1 MTIIDKDIK
10 DLNITDDVLIEFLK
24 FREEDYTL
32 YSNEHVLIDRDD
44 NVVGNLYPLVI
55 ALDLNK
61 PYVTCE
67 VVEETTITYYDKN
80 IIPTIPYKWN
90 NSKAKYINIC
100 LELEQVEK
108 HFEFAAWKLYCVLN
122 GINKNNYD
130 KYKWVLERIK
140 RTPNDM
146 PNVDMPIGRAY
157 EIAQLPKNLIE
168 RNYNVNGKSKPIYKM
183 NIKQIKNVSI
193 LLIYNKLICTTKVGF
208 LYNFVCAH
216 QFL

>member
-1 MTIIDKDIK
+1 MTIINKDIK
-10 DLNITDDVLIEFLK
+10 DLNLTDDVLIEFLK

-32 YSNEHVLIDRDD
+32 YSNERVFIDCDD

-61 PYVTCE
+61 PYVSCE

-80 IIPTIPYKWN
+80 IIPTIPYKWD

-100 LELEQVEK
+100 LELEQVEE

-122 GINKNNYD
+122 GINLKNYD

-140 RTPNDM
+140 RTPDDM
-146 PNVDMPIGRAY
+146 PNADMPISRAY

-168 RNYNVNGKSKPIYKM
+168 RTYNVNGKSKPIYKM
-183 NIKQIKNVSI
+183 NIKQIKNLKEYV
-193 LLIYNKLICTTKVGF
+193 
-208 LYNFVCAH
+208 
-216 QFL
+216 

>member
-1 MTIIDKDIK
+1 MTLVDKDIK
-10 DLNITDDVLIEFLK
+10 DLNLTDDVLIEFLK
-24 FREEDYTL
+24 FREKDYTL
-32 YSNEHVLIDRDD
+32 YSNEHVFIDRDD

-61 PYVTCE
+61 PYVACE

-80 IIPTIPYKWN
+80 IIPTIPYKWD

-100 LELEQVEK
+100 LELEQVEE

-140 RTPNDM
+140 KTPDDM
-146 PNVDMPIGRAY
+146 PNVDMPIGLAY

-168 RNYNVNGKSKPIYKM
+168 RTYNVNGKSKPIYKM
-183 NIKQIKNVSI
+183 NIKQIKNLKEYV
-193 LLIYNKLICTTKVGF
+193 
-208 LYNFVCAH
+208 
-216 QFL
+216 

>member
-1 MTIIDKDIK
+1 MTIINKDIK
-10 DLNITDDVLIEFLK
+10 DLNLTDDVLIEFLK

-32 YSNEHVLIDRDD
+32 YSNERVFIDCDD

-61 PYVTCE
+61 PYVSCE

-80 IIPTIPYKWN
+80 IIPTIPYKWD

-100 LELEQVEK
+100 LELEQVEE

-122 GINKNNYD
+122 GINLKNYD

-140 RTPNDM
+140 RTPDDM
-146 PNVDMPIGRAY
+146 PNADMPISRAY

-168 RNYNVNGKSKPIYKM
+168 RTYNVNGKSKPIYKM
-183 NIKQIKNVSI
+183 NIKQIKNIKEYV
-193 LLIYNKLICTTKVGF
+193 
-208 LYNFVCAH
+208 
-216 QFL
+216 

>member
-10 DLNITDDVLIEFLK
+10 DLNLTDDVLIEFLK
-24 FREEDYTL
+24 LNEEDYRL
-32 YSNEHVLIDRDD
+32 NSNEYVLIDHHD
-44 NVVGNLYPLVI
+44 NVVGNLLPLVV
-55 ALDLNK
+55 ALDVNK
-61 PYVTCE
+61 SSVTCE
-67 VVEETTITYYDKN
+67 YVEVATITYYEKS
-80 IIPTIPYKWN
+80 IIPTIPYKWD

-140 RTPNDM
+140 RTPDDM

-168 RNYNVNGKSKPIYKM
+168 RTYNVNGKSKPIYKM
-183 NIKQIKNVSI
+183 NIKQIKNLKDYV
-193 LLIYNKLICTTKVGF
+193 
-208 LYNFVCAH
+208 
-216 QFL
+216 

>member
-10 DLNITDDVLIEFLK
+10 DLNLTDDVLIEFLK

-32 YSNEHVLIDRDD
+32 YSNERVLIDRDD

-61 PYVTCE
+61 PYVTCK

-80 IIPTIPYKWN
+80 IIPTIPYKWD

-140 RTPNDM
+140 KTPDDM
-146 PNVDMPIGRAY
+146 PNVDMPISRAY

-168 RNYNVNGKSKPIYKM
+168 RTYNVNGKSKPIYKM
-183 NIKQIKNVSI
+183 NIKQIKNLKEYV
-193 LLIYNKLICTTKVGF
+193 
-208 LYNFVCAH
+208 
-216 QFL
+216 

>member
-1 MTIIDKDIK
+1 MTLVDKDIK
-10 DLNITDDVLIEFLK
+10 DLNLTDDVLIEFLK
-24 FREEDYTL
+24 LNEEDYTL
-32 YSNEHVLIDRDD
+32 NSNEYVLIDHHD
-44 NVVGNLYPLVI
+44 NVVGNLLPLVV

-61 PYVTCE
+61 SYITCE
-67 VVEETTITYYDKN
+67 RVEVATITYYDKN
-80 IIPTIPYKWN
+80 IIPTIPYKWD

-140 RTPNDM
+140 KTPDDM
-146 PNVDMPIGRAY
+146 PNVDMPISRAC

-168 RNYNVNGKSKPIYKM
+168 RTYNVNGKSKPIYKM
-183 NIKQIKNVSI
+183 NIKQIKNLKEYV
-193 LLIYNKLICTTKVGF
+193 
-208 LYNFVCAH
+208 
-216 QFL
+216 

>member
-80 IIPTIPYKWN
+80 IIPTIPYKWD

-108 HFEFAAWKLYCVLN
+108 HFKFAAWKLYCVLN
-122 GINKNNYD
+122 GINLKNYD

-168 RNYNVNGKSKPIYKM
+168 RTYNVNGKSKPIYKM
-183 NIKQIKNVSI
+183 NIKQIKNLKEYV
-193 LLIYNKLICTTKVGF
+193 
-208 LYNFVCAH
+208 
-216 QFL
+216 

>member
-1 MTIIDKDIK
+1 MTIIDTDIK

-80 IIPTIPYKWN
+80 IIPTILYKWD

-108 HFEFAAWKLYCVLN
+108 YFEFAAWKLYCVLN
-122 GINKNNYD
+122 GINLKNYD

-140 RTPNDM
+140 KTPNDM

-183 NIKQIKNVSI
+183 NIKQIKNLKEYV
-193 LLIYNKLICTTKVGF
+193 
-208 LYNFVCAH
+208 
-216 QFL
+216 

>member
-10 DLNITDDVLIEFLK
+10 DLNLTDDVLIEFLK
-24 FREEDYTL
+24 LNEEDYTL
-32 YSNEHVLIDRDD
+32 NSNEYVLIDQHD
-44 NVVGNLYPLVI
+44 NVVGNLLPLVV

-61 PYVTCE
+61 SYVTCE
-67 VVEETTITYYDKN
+67 RVEFATITYYDKN
-80 IIPTIPYKWN
+80 IIPTIPYKWD

-140 RTPNDM
+140 RTPDDM

-157 EIAQLPKNLIE
+157 KIAQLPKNLIE
-168 RNYNVNGKSKPIYKM
+168 HTYNVNGKSKPIYKM
-183 NIKQIKNVSI
+183 NIKQIKNLKEYV
-193 LLIYNKLICTTKVGF
+193 
-208 LYNFVCAH
+208 
-216 QFL
+216 

>member
-80 IIPTIPYKWN
+80 IIPTIPYKWD

-108 HFEFAAWKLYCVLN
+108 HFKFAAWKLYCVLN
-122 GINKNNYD
+122 GINLKNYD

-183 NIKQIKNVSI
+183 NIKQIKNLKEYV
-193 LLIYNKLICTTKVGF
+193 
-208 LYNFVCAH
+208 
-216 QFL
+216 

>member
-1 MTIIDKDIK
+1 MTLVDKDIK
-10 DLNITDDVLIEFLK
+10 DLNLTDDVLIEFLK
-24 FREEDYTL
+24 LNEEDYTL
-32 YSNEHVLIDRDD
+32 NSNEYVLIDHHD
-44 NVVGNLYPLVI
+44 NVVGNLLPLVV

-61 PYVTCE
+61 SYITCE
-67 VVEETTITYYDKN
+67 RVEVTTITYYDKN
-80 IIPTIPYKWN
+80 IIPTIPYKWD

-108 HFEFAAWKLYCVLN
+108 HFKFAAWKLYCVLN
-122 GINKNNYD
+122 GINLKNYD

-183 NIKQIKNVSI
+183 NIKQIKNLKEYV
-193 LLIYNKLICTTKVGF
+193 
-208 LYNFVCAH
+208 
-216 QFL
+216 

>member
-10 DLNITDDVLIEFLK
+10 DLNLTDDVLIEFLK

-32 YSNEHVLIDRDD
+32 YSNERVLIDHDD

-55 ALDLNK
+55 ALDLNM

-80 IIPTIPYKWN
+80 IIPTIPYKWD

-122 GINKNNYD
+122 GINLKNYD

-140 RTPNDM
+140 KTPDDM

-168 RNYNVNGKSKPIYKM
+168 RTYNVNGKSKPIYKM
-183 NIKQIKNVSI
+183 NIKQIKNLKDYV
-193 LLIYNKLICTTKVGF
+193 
-208 LYNFVCAH
+208 
-216 QFL
+216 

>member
-10 DLNITDDVLIEFLK
+10 DLNLTDDGLIEFLK

-55 ALDLNK
+55 ALDLNM

-80 IIPTIPYKWN
+80 IIPTIPYKWD

-122 GINKNNYD
+122 GINKNNYG
-130 KYKWVLERIK
+130 KYLLILERIK
-140 RTPNDM
+140 RTPDDM
-146 PNVDMPIGRAY
+146 PNVDMPIGRAF

-168 RNYNVNGKSKPIYKM
+168 RTYNVNGKSKPIYKM
-183 NIKQIKNVSI
+183 NIKQIKNLKDYV
-193 LLIYNKLICTTKVGF
+193 
-208 LYNFVCAH
+208 
-216 QFL
+216 

>member
-10 DLNITDDVLIEFLK
+10 DLNLTDDVLIEFLK

-32 YSNEHVLIDRDD
+32 YSNDHVLIDRYD
-44 NVVGNLYPLVI
+44 NVVGSLLPLVV

-61 PYVTCE
+61 SSVTCE
-67 VVEETTITYYDKN
+67 YVEVATITYYDKS
-80 IIPTIPYKWN
+80 IIPTIPYKWD

-122 GINKNNYD
+122 GINLKNYD

-140 RTPNDM
+140 KTPDDM
-146 PNVDMPIGRAY
+146 PNVDMPISRAY

-168 RNYNVNGKSKPIYKM
+168 RTYNVNGKSKPIYKM
-183 NIKQIKNVSI
+183 NIKQIKNLKEYV
-193 LLIYNKLICTTKVGF
+193 
-208 LYNFVCAH
+208 
-216 QFL
+216 

>member
-1 MTIIDKDIK
+1 MTLVDKDIK
-10 DLNITDDVLIEFLK
+10 DLNLTDDVLIEFLK
-24 FREEDYTL
+24 FREKDYTL
-32 YSNEHVLIDRDD
+32 YSNEHVFIDRDD

-80 IIPTIPYKWN
+80 IIPTIPYKWD

-100 LELEQVEK
+100 LELEQVEE

-140 RTPNDM
+140 KTPDDI
-146 PNVDMPIGRAY
+146 PNVDMPIGLAY

-168 RNYNVNGKSKPIYKM
+168 RTYNVNGKSKPIYKM
-183 NIKQIKNVSI
+183 NIKKIRNLKEYV
-193 LLIYNKLICTTKVGF
+193 
-208 LYNFVCAH
+208 
-216 QFL
+216 

>member
-1 MTIIDKDIK
+1 MTLVDKDIK
-10 DLNITDDVLIEFLK
+10 DLNLTDDVLIEFLK
-24 FREEDYTL
+24 FREKDYTL
-32 YSNEHVLIDRDD
+32 YSNEHVFIDRDD

-80 IIPTIPYKWN
+80 IIPTIPYKWD

-100 LELEQVEK
+100 LELEQVEE

-122 GINKNNYD
+122 GINLKNYD

-140 RTPNDM
+140 KTPDDM
-146 PNVDMPIGRAY
+146 PNVDMPISRAC

-168 RNYNVNGKSKPIYKM
+168 RTYNVNGKSKPIYKM
-183 NIKQIKNVSI
+183 NIKQIKNLKEYV
-193 LLIYNKLICTTKVGF
+193 
-208 LYNFVCAH
+208 
-216 QFL
+216 

>member
-80 IIPTIPYKWN
+80 IIPNITYKWN

-100 LELEQVEK
+100 LELEHVEK

-183 NIKQIKNVSI
+183 NIKQIKN
-193 LLIYNKLICTTKVGF
+193 LKEYL
-208 LYNFVCAH
+208 
-216 QFL
+216 

>member
-10 DLNITDDVLIEFLK
+10 DLLLTDDVLIDFLK
-24 FREEDYTL
+24 LNEEDYTL
-32 YSNEHVLIDRDD
+32 NSNEYVLIDHHD
-44 NVVGNLYPLVI
+44 NVVGNLLPLVV

-61 PYVTCE
+61 SSVTCE
-67 VVEETTITYYDKN
+67 YVEVATITYYDKN
-80 IIPTIPYKWN
+80 IIPTIPYKWD

-122 GINKNNYD
+122 GINKSNYD

-140 RTPNDM
+140 RTPDDM

-157 EIAQLPKNLIE
+157 EIARLPKNLIE
-168 RNYNVNGKSKPIYKM
+168 HTYNVNGKSKPIYKM
-183 NIKQIKNVSI
+183 NIKQIRNLKEYV
-193 LLIYNKLICTTKVGF
+193 
-208 LYNFVCAH
+208 
-216 QFL
+216 

>member
-1 MTIIDKDIK
+1 MNVEIIANEFETLLLQWSEPMTIIDKDIK

-183 NIKQIKNVSI
+183 NIKQIKNLKEYV
-193 LLIYNKLICTTKVGF
+193 
-208 LYNFVCAH
+208 
-216 QFL
+216 

>member
-1 MTIIDKDIK
+1 MTLVDKDIK
-10 DLNITDDVLIEFLK
+10 DLNLTDDVLIEFLK
-24 FREEDYTL
+24 LNEEDYTL
-32 YSNEHVLIDRDD
+32 NSNEYVLIDHHD
-44 NVVGNLYPLVI
+44 NVVGNLLPLVV

-61 PYVTCE
+61 SYITCE
-67 VVEETTITYYDKN
+67 YVEVTTITYYDKN
-80 IIPTIPYKWN
+80 IIPTIPYKWD

-122 GINKNNYD
+122 GINKSNYD

-140 RTPNDM
+140 RTPDDI

-183 NIKQIKNVSI
+183 NIKQIKN
-193 LLIYNKLICTTKVGF
+193 LKEYL
-208 LYNFVCAH
+208 
-216 QFL
+216 

>member
-1 MTIIDKDIK
+1 MTLVDKDIK
-10 DLNITDDVLIEFLK
+10 DLTLTDNVLIEFLK

-80 IIPTIPYKWN
+80 IIPTIPYKWD

-100 LELEQVEK
+100 LELEQVEE

-122 GINKNNYD
+122 GINLKNYD

-140 RTPNDM
+140 KTPDDM
-146 PNVDMPIGRAY
+146 PNVDMPISRAY

-168 RNYNVNGKSKPIYKM
+168 RTYNVNGKSKPIYKM
-183 NIKQIKNVSI
+183 NIKQIKNLKEYV
-193 LLIYNKLICTTKVGF
+193 
-208 LYNFVCAH
+208 
-216 QFL
+216 